1 MVLWASA
8 CRVSMAVVAVTGLLG
23 IEVVP
28 PLVGPLRWPVQ
39 QLRPLVEIV
48 GNARMKL
55 MMQCALATSALLVP
69 RVFGSS

>member
-1 MVLWASA
+1 
-8 CRVSMAVVAVTGLLG
+8 MAVVAVTGLLG

-28 PLVGPLRWPVQ
+28 PSVDPLRWLAVQ